1 MIKQTGKMEVLTEL
15 VGRLGVF
22 EDRRHAGAILARM
35 LTSYCDSNAIVFGI
49 PAGGVPVAAE
59 IAHRLHLPLD
69 VAIASKM
76 LFPWTTEAGFGAIAF
91 DGTQWI
97 NKEYRRYHGLT
108 DAEANASRK
117 ATLHKVA
124 KRNRQ
129 LRGSSPFPDLAERT
143 VILVDDGIASGATMR
158 VAIAALRNHG
168 AKYLIVAVPT
178 GYQQSIEPLLPQVDS
193 LFCPNVRSGMS
204 YAVADA
210 YQHWSDVD
218 DDEVISLLQQKAPG
232 S

>member
-1 MIKQTGKMEVLTEL
+1 MIKQTGKMVVLTEL
-15 VGRLGVF
+15 VDQQDVF
-22 EDRRHAGAILARM
+22 EDRRHAGAILASM
-35 LTSYCDSNAIVFGI
+35 LASYCDSDAIVFAI

-59 IAHRLHLPLD
+59 IAQRLHLPLD

-97 NKEYRRYHGLT
+97 NEKYRRYQGLT

-117 ATLHKVA
+117 ATRHKVA
-124 KRNRQ
+124 RRNRQ
-129 LRGSSPFPDLAERT
+129 LRGSSPFPNLAERP

-158 VAIAALRNHG
+158 VAITALRNHG
-168 AKYLIVAVPT
+168 AKLLIVAVPT
-178 GYQQSIEPLLPQVDS
+178 GYQQSIESILPQVDS
-193 LFCPNVRSGMS
+193 LFCPNARGGMS

-210 YQHWSDVD
+210 YRHWSDVD
-218 DDEVISLLQQKAPG
+218 DDEVISLLKQKDSG